1 MYKFSIVIILSISII
16 FSSIQV
22 NAESSFVKIYT
33 DKQQY
38 SFGEHLSIIIE
49 VSEITEPFAIIHI
62 TDEEG
67 KTSSPITIPISETST
82 TMTAPNTF
90 DKTVF
95 KAGKYVVDVEY
106 SENTSFTEFVL
117 FDSGEIVIP
126 IWIKDITR
134 FWHDGAILD
143 SHFVD
148 AIEFLI
154 KNEIIVI
161 PQTESDGIVKE
172 TTIPSWVKT
181 NAGWWI
187 DGLITDTEFAQGLQY
202 LIKVGIIVI

>member
-1 MYKFSIVIILSISII
+1 MI
-16 FSSIQV
+16 
-22 NAESSFVKIYT
+22 
-33 DKQQY
+33 D
-38 SFGEHLSIIIE
+38 
-49 VSEITEPFAIIHI
+49 
-62 TDEEG
+62 
-67 KTSSPITIPISETST
+67 
-82 TMTAPNTF
+82 PNTF
-90 DKTVF
+90 DKTIF
-95 KAGKYVVDVEY
+95 KAGKYVVDVQY
-106 SENTSFTEFVL
+106 SENTSFTEFIL

-126 IWIKDITR
+126 IWIKDVTR
-134 FWHDGAILD
+134 FWYDDTILD
-143 SHFVD
+143 SHFAD

-172 TTIPSWVKT
+172 ITIPSWIKT